1 MYICVDLKSFYAS
14 VECVVHNLD
23 PFKVA
28 LVVADKSHGE
38 GAITLAATPYIKQ
51 FGVKSRGRLYEI
63 PKNIEYICQKPRMS
77 LYVKYSCLV
86 YDIYKKY
93 FSIDDIHVY
102 SIDESFINISPYL
115 KLYNKSPIDIA
126 KMVID
131 DIFITLSLTATAGVG
146 DNMYLAKIAMDIIAK
161 HNKNNIGY
169 LSKELYIETLSHH
182 RPLSDFWQI
191 GGGIE
196 RRLAK
201 MGIFDME
208 GIRECDELRLYKE
221 FGVNAEYLINHSKG
235 DDPTEISDIKVY
247 KPMSKSISESQI
259 LTRNYSFSEAK
270 TVLLEM
276 LDNKCVELVKSSLSP
291 KGISLY
297 IAYDSKYMVTPT
309 GGSKKISIATNLFT
323 NLKDELLDLY
333 FKTTIKNIPIRRIG
347 ISFYDFKNFNDINL
361 FTDTIKE
368 KREEKL
374 YETIA
379 RIKDLYGS
387 DSIFKGMNLY
397 KEGTALERNKLL
409 GGHNRE

>member
-1 MYICVDLKSFYAS
+1 MYICIDLKSFYAS

-28 LVVADKSHGE
+28 LVVADKSHGD

-63 PKNIEYICQKPRMS
+63 PKNIEYICQKPRMD
-77 LYVKYSCLV
+77 LYVKYSLFV

-93 FSIDDIHVY
+93 FSPEDIHVY
-102 SIDESFINISPYL
+102 SIDEAFINISPYL
-115 KLYNKSPIDIA
+115 NLYNKSPIDIA

-131 DIFITLSLTATAGVG
+131 DIYITLSLTATAGIG
-146 DNMYLAKIAMDIIAK
+146 ENMYLAKIAMDIIAK

-169 LSKELYIETLSHH
+169 LNKELYIKTLSNH

-191 GGGIE
+191 GMGIE
-196 RRLAK
+196 RRLAQ

-208 GIRECDELRLYKE
+208 GIRKCDEQILYKK

-235 DDPTEISDIKVY
+235 IDPTEISDIKAY
-247 KPMSKSISESQI
+247 RPMSKSISESQI
-259 LTRNYSFSEAK
+259 LTHNYTFYEAR

-276 LDNKCVELVKSSLSP
+276 LDNKCIELIKNSLSP

-297 IAYDSKYMVTPT
+297 IAYDGKYMTTPT
-309 GGSKKISIATNLFT
+309 GGSKKMDIATNLF
-323 NLKDELLDLY
+323 NSLKEELLDL
-333 FKTTIKNIPIRRIG
+333 FLKTTIKNIPIRRIG

-368 KREEKL
+368 KKEEKL

-379 RIKDLYGS
+379 RIKDLYGK

-397 KEGTALERNKLL
+397 KEGTALKRNKLL